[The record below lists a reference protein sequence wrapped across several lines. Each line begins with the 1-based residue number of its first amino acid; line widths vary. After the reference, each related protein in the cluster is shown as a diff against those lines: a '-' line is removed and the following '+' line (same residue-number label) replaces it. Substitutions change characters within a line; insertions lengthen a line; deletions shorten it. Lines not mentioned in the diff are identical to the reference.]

1 MPELDDFE
9 LKYYDGKDFILEK
22 DYRYMINGKLIH
34 IPAGFKCDLSSVPRV
49 FRNIINTYGKDHT
62 KAAVIHDW
70 LYRNGNKL
78 GVSRKEA
85 DKIFL
90 AVMKEQGAGFFK
102 RQLMY
107 RAVRT
112 FGIFAYKKGE

>member
-1 MPELDDFE
+1 MPELDEFD

-22 DYRYMINGKLIH
+22 DYRYMIGDKLIH
-34 IPAGFKCDLSSVPRV
+34 IPAGFKSDLASVPRV
-49 FRNIINTYGKDHT
+49 FRNIINTYGEDHT

-70 LYRNGNKL
+70 LYRNGYKL

-85 DKIFL
+85 DEIFL
-90 AVMKEQGAGFFK
+90 EVMKEQGAGFFK

-107 RAVRT
+107 RAVRI
-112 FGIFAYKKGE
+112 FGAFSYKKGA